1 MKRLTRILALALAVC
16 MMLCTLCGC
25 GSKKTPMATLTLE
38 DGNEILIYLY
48 PDKAPNTVANFISL
62 ANSGF
67 YDGLTFHRVVE
78 DFMTQ
83 RSARSSSCWRK
94 RILSRGSTPPSARSF
109 PA

>member
-1 MKRLTRILALALAVC
+1 MGKSCRLINGKPRLPTSGSDLEERDMKRLTRILALALAVC

-62 ANSGF
+62 ANSF
-67 YDGLTFHRVVE
+67 
-78 DFMTQ
+78 
-83 RSARSSSCWRK
+83 A
-94 RILSRGSTPPSARSF
+94 
-109 PA
+109 